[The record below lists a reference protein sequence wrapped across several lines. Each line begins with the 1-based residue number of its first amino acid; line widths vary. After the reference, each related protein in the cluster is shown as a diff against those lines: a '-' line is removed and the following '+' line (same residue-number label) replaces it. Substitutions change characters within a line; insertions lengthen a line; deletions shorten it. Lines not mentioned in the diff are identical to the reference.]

1 MSEEATSK
9 ETSPSTPK
17 REDKPATKSFS
28 INSILARV
36 EKEKE
41 KEKSVFDN
49 GDKTSEDDGSKT
61 DEDVPAVVSK
71 IDFPMFPT
79 ALPKGFP
86 GFQRSGDGGLLPL
99 GHLPAWY
106 HWYASQQNLQSW
118 QNNHRKCKYI

>member
-1 MSEEATSK
+1 MMSEETISK
-9 ETSPSTPK
+9 GTATPK
-17 REDKPATKSFS
+17 KDEKPTTKSFS

-41 KEKSVFDN
+41 KEKSASEN
-49 GDKTSEDDGSKT
+49 NEKTEEETDSKA

-71 IDFPMFPT
+71 IDFPIFPT

-86 GFQRSGDGGLLPL
+86 GLQRAGDGGLLPL

-106 HWYASQQNLQSW
+106 HWYASQQNLHTW
-118 QNNHRKCKYI
+118 QTNHRKCKFI